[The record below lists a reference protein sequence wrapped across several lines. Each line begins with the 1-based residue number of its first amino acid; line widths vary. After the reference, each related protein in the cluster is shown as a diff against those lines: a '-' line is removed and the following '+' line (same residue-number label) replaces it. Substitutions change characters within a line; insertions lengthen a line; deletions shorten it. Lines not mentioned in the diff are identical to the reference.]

1 VADGTTTDNHGR
13 VNTWHDGDVPL
24 PSNLPHP
31 SPSRL
36 AVRVT
41 PDALRHVR
49 SRHPW
54 VYDQSIVSVNRDGAP
69 GDLAVVFDADRNFAA
84 IGLWDPASVI
94 RLKILHVGKPI
105 TIDGAFF
112 EAKIAAASAKR
123 QQLVDSAS
131 GPTPTTGYRVVH
143 GENDGM
149 PGLVID
155 RYGHVVVVKLYSAAW
170 VPHLHELV
178 PAIRK
183 VVPCASVVLRM
194 ARNLKDQELHGLEE
208 GMSLHGPD
216 VVQRVPFLEYGLRF
230 EADVVHGQK
239 TGHFLDQRENRI
251 DIGKRALGAKVLD
264 MFCCTGGFSVH
275 AAAGGARS
283 VLSVDAS
290 PHAIE
295 DTIRNMSL
303 NGDLSAV
310 AACQHETIIGEAF
323 ATLEKLNAERAKFDI
338 VIVDPPSFAR
348 NSLGVYKAIHAYE
361 RLTEL
366 AAPLVTKEGVLLQA
380 SCSARVDEADF
391 VRAAHTGA
399 TRAGYE
405 LDIVNRTQHAID
417 HPIGF
422 TEGAYLKAIT
432 AHTIRIPSRAR

>member
-1 VADGTTTDNHGR
+1 
-13 VNTWHDGDVPL
+13 L

-31 SPSRL
+31 SPTRL

-49 SRHPW
+49 SGHPW
-54 VYDQSIVSVNRDGAP
+54 VYDQSITSVNRDGAA
-69 GDLAVVFDADRNFAA
+69 GDLAVIFDADRNFAA

-94 RLKILHVGKPI
+94 RLKVLHRGKPV
-105 TIDGAFF
+105 TVDGAFF
-112 EAKIAAASAKR
+112 EARIAAAAERRR
-123 QQLVDSAS
+123 QLIDSAD

-143 GENDGM
+143 GENDGL
-149 PGLVID
+149 PGMVVD
-155 RYGHVVVVKLYSAAW
+155 RYGHVVVLKLYSAAW
-170 VPHLHELV
+170 IPHLHQLV
-178 PAIRK
+178 PAIRT
-183 VVPCASVVLRM
+183 VVPCASVVLRL
-194 ARNLKDQELHGLEE
+194 ARNLQEQDLHGLEE

-216 VVQRVPFLEYGLRF
+216 VVQPVPFLEHGLRF

-251 DIGKRALGAKVLD
+251 DIGKRAGGASVLD
-264 MFCCTGGFSVH
+264 VFCCTGGFSVH

-283 VLSVDAS
+283 VLSVDSS

-295 DTIRNMSL
+295 QTVRNMSL
-303 NGDLSAV
+303 NGELPAV
-310 AACQHETIIGEAF
+310 AACRHDTVIGEAF
-323 ATLEKLNAERAKFDI
+323 ATLERLNAERARFDI
-338 VIVDPPSFAR
+338 VVVDPPSFAR
-348 NSLGVYKAIHAYE
+348 NSLGVDKAIHAYE

-366 AAPLVTKEGVLLQA
+366 AAPLVTREGVLLQA

-399 TRAGYE
+399 LRAGYE
-405 LDIVNRTQHAID
+405 LDIVRRTQHAID

-422 TEGAYLKAIT
+422 PEGAYLKAIT
-432 AHTIRIPSRAR
+432 ARTVRLPARAR

>member
-1 VADGTTTDNHGR
+1 MADDTVMDNHER
-13 VNTWHDGDVPL
+13 MNTWHDGVVPL

-31 SPSRL
+31 SSTRL

-49 SRHPW
+49 SGHPW
-54 VYDQSIVSVNRDGAP
+54 VYDQSITSVNRDGAA

-94 RLKILHVGKPI
+94 RLKVLHKGRPVA
-105 TIDGAFF
+105 IDTTFF
-112 EAKIAAASAKR
+112 QARIAAAAAR
-123 QQLVDSAS
+123 RAQLADSAG
-131 GPTPTTGYRVVH
+131 GPTPTTAYRVVH
-143 GENDGM
+143 GENDDLPGM
-149 PGLVID
+149 VVD
-155 RYGHVVVVKLYSAAW
+155 RYGHVVVLKLYSAAW
-170 VPHLHELV
+170 IPHLHALV
-178 PAIRK
+178 PAIRA

-194 ARNLKDQELHGLEE
+194 ARNLRDQELFGLEE

-216 VVQRVPFLEYGLRF
+216 VVQRVPFQEHGLRF

-251 DIGKRALGAKVLD
+251 DIGKRAMGAKVLD

-275 AAAGGARS
+275 AAAGGARG
-283 VLSVDAS
+283 VLSVDSS

-303 NGDLSAV
+303 NSDLSAV
-310 AACQHETIIGEAF
+310 AACRHETIIGEAF

-348 NSLGVYKAIHAYE
+348 NSLGVDKAIHAYE

-366 AAPLVTKEGVLLQA
+366 AAPLVTKEGVLMQA

-399 TRAGYE
+399 MRAGYE
-405 LDIVNRTQHAID
+405 LDILRRTQHPID

-432 AHTIRIPSRAR
+432 AHTVRVPARSR